1 MDTLKYK
8 VGYYIHRKYPGR
20 ITCTPS
26 FFHEENDEIL
36 RDLNGYSYESVKEF
50 VTGLKN
56 VLNGVKIWNGDDY
69 DYQWSGGEI
78 IGLVSN
84 EQRTIIE
91 DMFSNEVLEVRTIDI
106 YNLLLER
113 MKLMVDYPINLI
125 KRMILDSI
133 EHKDSRQFSNIH
145 IEFAMKP
152 EFIDIIRNDID
163 IVVFEEKY
171 FKNNL

>member
-1 MDTLKYK
+1 
-8 VGYYIHRKYPGR
+8 
-20 ITCTPS
+20 
-26 FFHEENDEIL
+26 
-36 RDLNGYSYESVKEF
+36 
-50 VTGLKN
+50 
-56 VLNGVKIWNGDDY
+56 
-69 DYQWSGGEI
+69 
-78 IGLVSN
+78 
-84 EQRTIIE
+84 
-91 DMFSNEVLEVRTIDI
+91 
-106 YNLLLER
+106 
-113 MKLMVDYPINLI
+113 MVDYPINLI